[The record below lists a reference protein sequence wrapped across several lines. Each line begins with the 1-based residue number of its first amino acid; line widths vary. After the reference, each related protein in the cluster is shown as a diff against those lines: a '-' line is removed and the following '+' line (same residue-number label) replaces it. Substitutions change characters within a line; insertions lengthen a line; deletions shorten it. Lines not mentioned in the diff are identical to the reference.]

1 MNNPYLISESLETF
15 FRVKILKFFDAD
27 PDPGWKYSNPGSG
40 INIPDPQHCSHDVQR
55 MERLRLESEKTGEED
70 DEYECHVCSA
80 NLYLSLVGSCLPFL
94 PSLFLYGIEE
104 GKKRLMRKMPAVS
117 V

>member
-1 MNNPYLISESLETF
+1 ME
-15 FRVKILKFFDAD
+15 KI
-27 PDPGWKYSNPGSG
+27 P
-40 INIPDPQHCSHDVQR
+40 IRDPQHCSHDVQR

-94 PSLFLYGIEE
+94 PALFY
-104 GKKRLMRKMPAVS
+104 MA
-117 V
+117 